1 MAEPH
6 CKSYYAA
13 SANLTSPF
21 PALDGDIDV
30 DIAVVG
36 GGFTGINSALEL
48 VERGFRVAVL
58 EANHIGW
65 GASGRNGG
73 QVTGSLSGDKAMERE
88 FKRTL
93 GADAKKYVWDMRWRG
108 HDIIKARV
116 QKYGIACD
124 LKHGHMLTAYK
135 PSHIPTLRAMHREAC
150 ENGMEDQVE
159 MIEGEDVNS
168 YLESDLYSAGLLNHK
183 NMHLHSLNL
192 CLGEADAV
200 RSLGGL
206 IYCDTSVT
214 EIVHGNRPVLK
225 TKNGHVTADTVLL
238 AGNAYHHLAQ
248 GKMRGTLF
256 PASLGVLATEPLS
269 EDVARKINP
278 HDIAVYDCRMVLD
291 YFRLSADNRLIFGGG
306 TNYKG
311 NGHSAIAVETELRP
325 ALERT
330 FPRLKGVK
338 IDYQWSGQ
346 AGIIINR
353 IPHLGKIAHNVFFA
367 EGYSGHGVA
376 TSHIVSEIMAN
387 AIAGNLGEFEVF
399 ANVRHLKLP
408 FGQWVGNTA
417 ISLGMW
423 YYMQLESLRRG

>member
-13 SANLTSPF
+13 SANNTAAF
-21 PALDGDIDV
+21 PKLEGDIDV
-30 DIAVVG
+30 DVVIVG

-48 VERGFRVAVL
+48 CERGLRVAVL
-58 EANHIGW
+58 EANQIGW
-65 GASGRNGG
+65 GATGRNGG
-73 QVTGSLSGDKAMERE
+73 QITGSLSGDKAMERE
-88 FKRTL
+88 FKKTL
-93 GADAKKYVWDMRWRG
+93 GAEAKKYVWDLRWRG

-116 QKYGIACD
+116 EKYGIRCD

-135 PSHIPTLRAMHREAC
+135 PSHIPGLQDMYREAC
-150 ENGMEDQVE
+150 ENGMEDHVE
-159 MIEGEDVNS
+159 FIEGADVKQ
-168 YLESDLYSAGLLNHK
+168 YLESDLYPAGLLNRK
-183 NMHLHSLNL
+183 NMHVHSLNL

-200 RSLGGL
+200 RSLGGQ
-206 IYCDTSVT
+206 IYCDTRVT
-214 EIVHGNRPVLK
+214 EIVHGKRPIVK
-225 TKNGHVTADTVLL
+225 TQNGQVTADNVLL

-248 GKMRGTLF
+248 GPMKGALF
-256 PASLGVLATEPLS
+256 PASLGIMATEPLS
-269 EDVARKINP
+269 EETANAINP

-291 YFRLSADNRLIFGGG
+291 YFRLSADKRLIFGGG
-306 TNYKG
+306 TNYSG
-311 NGHSAIAVETELRP
+311 NGHSATAVEKELRP

-353 IPHLGKIAHNVFFA
+353 IPHLGQIAPNVFFA

-376 TSHIVSEIMAN
+376 TSHIVAEVMAN
-387 AIAGNLGEFEVF
+387 AITRGTDELSIFT
-399 ANVRHLKLP
+399 NVRHTKLP
-408 FGQWVGNTA
+408 FGKWFGNTA

-423 YYMQLESLRRG
+423 YYKQLENLK